1 MSMVSEK
8 IELKKTGGKPV
19 PFSMARSIKSLVRG
33 LRIALRNI
41 TKELFLTLLLLL
53 LGLVPVVGIASA
65 VLIFLVQANY
75 AGFGACDFYMERHFS
90 VKESIRFIRKNRGVA
105 IANGA
110 IFLGLLAIPIVGFFL
125 APILTAI
132 GATLTVHPKINS
144 EPVLSS

>member
-8 IELKKTGGKPV
+8 IELKKTGGSPA
-19 PFSMARSIKSLVRG
+19 PFSLARNIKSLIRG

-41 TKELFLTLLLLL
+41 SKELSLTVLILI
-53 LGLVPVVGIASA
+53 LGFVPVIGIAST
-65 VLIFLVQANY
+65 VLIFLVQAYY
-75 AGFGACDFYMERHFS
+75 AGFGSCDYYMERHFTVRQS
-90 VKESIRFIRKNRGVA
+90 VKFIRRNSGVA

-132 GATLTVHPKINS
+132 SATLTIHPKIS
-144 EPVLSS
+144 EG